1 MAVELWLL
9 RHGEAEPH
17 GSRPDADRALTARG
31 EQQSRAAGAALAAL
45 GISFDVV
52 YASPK
57 VRAWDTAVCACE
69 ALGGKPVLHEPLA
82 HGVELAEAKALA
94 AAGRVLLVGHDPY
107 LSQLVH
113 DAAGARVRMA
123 KGGVA
128 GLRLN
133 TPGELAVLLRPREL
147 AAIASGRA

>member
-82 HGVELAEAKALA
+82 HGVELAEAKALS

-147 AAIASGRA
+147 AAIASGCA